1 MMTNAPC
8 PEGTHA
14 CVPKHALRCAGTNHE
29 NRFLSTLSSILSH
42 RGERRHFRGAIF
54 QQRRSCMGRKGL
66 LGLSLSFLAVTF
78 FSGTFDMAHGQ
89 AKPIELSYSSFFP
102 AQYGLGKAA
111 TAWAEEIGKRT
122 NGRVKITLYHAGTLT
137 DAASCYEG
145 VVKGISDIG
154 QSVLAYTRGRF
165 PLMEIIDL
173 PGYPPNALVTTYA
186 ADDFYRKFR
195 PKELADTHVLYFHAH
210 IPGTITTVKKPVRTL
225 EDLKGLKIRATG
237 LATKIIEAFGATP
250 VAMPIGEQYDAMRKG
265 VVDGTVASP
274 NTLLGWKVAEVAKY
288 STMLSDVG
296 YVSAMFITMN
306 LEKWNGLPPD
316 IQKVFTDVSKDWVEY
331 TGKVWNDI
339 EIEGYRFGKKAGH
352 IFIYLTPE
360 ERARWER
367 AVKPLQD
374 NYVKTM
380 EAKGLPGKE
389 ALDYRQ
395 QIIEKYGKVYP
406 PLKFE

>member
-1 MMTNAPC
+1 M
-8 PEGTHA
+8 
-14 CVPKHALRCAGTNHE
+14 R
-29 NRFLSTLSSILSH
+29 
-42 RGERRHFRGAIF
+42 ERVQLA
-54 QQRRSCMGRKGL
+54 SL
-66 LGLSLSFLAVTF
+66 LGFLLAAVSLVLPLDTARAQ
-78 FSGTFDMAHGQ
+78 G
-89 AKPIELSYSSFFP
+89 KPIELSYSSFFP

-111 TAWAEEIGKRT
+111 TAWAEEIEKRT
-122 NGRVKITLYHAGTLT
+122 NGKVKITMYHAGTLT
-137 DAASCYEG
+137 DAANCYEG

-165 PLMEIIDL
+165 PLMEVIDL
-173 PGYPPNALVTTYA
+173 PGYPANALVTTHV

-195 PKELADTHVLYFHAH
+195 PTELADTHILYFHAH

-237 LATKIIEAFGATP
+237 LATKIIEALGATP

-296 YVSAMFITMN
+296 YVSAMFVAMN
-306 LEKWNGLPPD
+306 VDKWNALPAD
-316 IQKVFTDVSKDWVEY
+316 IQRVFTEVSKEWVDY

-339 EIEGYRFGKKAGH
+339 EIEGYQFGKKADH
-352 IFIYLTPE
+352 TFIYLAPQE
-360 ERARWER
+360 KGRWVK
-367 AVKPLQD
+367 AVKPLEE

-389 ALDYRQ
+389 ALDNRRQ
-395 QIIEKYGKVYP
+395 NIEKYAKTYP